1 MIRTC
6 YYLLLHIPLPR
17 FALSLTRSLLL
28 NTFYYYLPLKNS
40 FFQIFFPFYLP
51 NYLRVS
57 IVELQSHYTLHPV
70 QLATHAFGIEYASMP
85 WNLMDLNH
93 E

>member
-1 MIRTC
+1 MLLSPPPYTPSSLC
-6 YYLLLHIPLPR
+6 TVSHSLAALEHLLLLP
-17 FALSLTRSLLL
+17 SS
-28 NTFYYYLPLKNS
+28 KNS